1 MKSTFISK
9 EKNEAKFK
17 MEFSAEDFEDAIIK
31 VYQKEKE
38 KFEIDGFRKGKAP
51 RSLIEKKYGESVF
64 FEDAINNLF
73 SLQYRYN
80 HNHHGQISCP
90 VHVR

>member
-17 MEFSAEDFEDAIIK
+17 MEITAEEFEKAVID
-31 VYQKEKE
+31 VYKKEKD

-51 RSLIEKKYGESVF
+51 RGLIEKKYGEGIF

-73 SLQYRYN
+73 SLHYPLALDELDSR
-80 HNHHGQISCP
+80 
-90 VHVR
+90 